1 MNTTFSDKVIYEIN
15 IFYKYKV
22 NSKKEKYG
30 RNKLHISI
38 C

>member
-1 MNTTFSDKVIYEIN
+1 MNTTFSDKVIYEIS
-15 IFYKYKV
+15 IFYKYKA
-22 NSKKEKYG
+22 NWKKEKHG